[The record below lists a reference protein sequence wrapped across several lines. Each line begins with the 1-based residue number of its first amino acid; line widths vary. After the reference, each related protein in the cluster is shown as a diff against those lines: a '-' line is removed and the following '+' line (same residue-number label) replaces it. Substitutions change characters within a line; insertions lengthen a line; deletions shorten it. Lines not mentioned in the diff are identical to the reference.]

1 MNCFYLIQVKF
12 EESNEDGNVIV
23 ILRFFRLLVKYVWEL
38 RNILEFGLV
47 SILIILW
54 KGNLYILDFVWINYI
69 LNINYV
75 YNFFLVNK

>member
-1 MNCFYLIQVKF
+1 MYYFYLIQVKF

-23 ILRFFRLLVKYVWEL
+23 ILRFFRFLVKYVWEL

>member
-1 MNCFYLIQVKF
+1 MYYFYLIQVKF

-23 ILRFFRLLVKYVWEL
+23 ILRFFRFLVKYVWEL

-69 LNINYV
+69 FNINYV

>member
-1 MNCFYLIQVKF
+1 MYCFYLIQVKF

-23 ILRFFRLLVKYVWEL
+23 ILRFFRFLVKYVWEL

-69 LNINYV
+69 FNINYV

>member
-1 MNCFYLIQVKF
+1 M
-12 EESNEDGNVIV
+12 
-23 ILRFFRLLVKYVWEL
+23 KYVWEL

>member
-1 MNCFYLIQVKF
+1 MYCFYLIQVKF

-54 KGNLYILDFVWINYI
+54 KGYLYILDFVWINYI

-75 YNFFLVNK
+75 YNFFSVNK

>member
-1 MNCFYLIQVKF
+1 MYCFYLIQVKF

-69 LNINYV
+69 LDINYV
-75 YNFFLVNK
+75 YNFFSVNK

>member
-1 MNCFYLIQVKF
+1 MYCFYLIQVKF

-75 YNFFLVNK
+75 YNFFSVNK

>member
-1 MNCFYLIQVKF
+1 MYCFYLIQVKF

>member
-1 MNCFYLIQVKF
+1 MYCFYLIQVKF

-23 ILRFFRLLVKYVWEL
+23 ILRFFRFLVKYVWEL

-75 YNFFLVNK
+75 YNFFSVNK